1 MRIITNIADSNN
13 TKATAAQP
21 LRLDR
26 NEGPPLDSAAARSL
40 GPITLE
46 EARRYPSAA
55 ALEAQLAER
64 TGVDPQRVLV
74 TAGGDEAIDRVC
86 RSTIRAGDRV
96 SLHTPTFEMVERFT
110 AQAGAVIEAT
120 DWRTGQFPLETF
132 LSAID
137 DRTRLVALVSPNN
150 PTGAVIKEGDIRAVA
165 ERAAEVGAT
174 TLVDLAYIEFTA
186 EDPTRTLVDLPGV
199 AIVRT
204 FSKMYA
210 LAGMRV
216 GWLAGDA
223 DVVERAR
230 AAAGPFPTSGV
241 SVASASRALTLPASW
256 TRERAER
263 VRRERESLADVFR
276 SRGIVTTDSEANFV
290 CAVMPGSDAAARFAR
305 SLADLGVL
313 VRTWP
318 NRPGADDLVRITCPG
333 DSADLARLIEAL
345 NTAFDTANYLQGRS

>member
-1 MRIITNIADSNN
+1 MRAFTNISESNR
-13 TKATAAQP
+13 TEATPAPP

-26 NEGPPLDSAAARSL
+26 NEGPPLDAAATLLL
-40 GPITLE
+40 GPIALE
-46 EARRYPSAA
+46 DARRYPSAA

-64 TGVDPQRVLV
+64 VGLDPRRVLV

-110 AQAGAVIEAT
+110 AQAGAEIEAT
-120 DWRTGQFPLETF
+120 NWRKGAFPLDSF
-132 LSAID
+132 LSTID

-150 PTGAVIKEGDIRAVA
+150 PTGAVIGVRDIRAVA
-165 ERAAEVGAT
+165 ERAAKVGAV

-186 EDPTRTLVDLPGV
+186 EDPTRALVDLPGV

-216 GWLAGDA
+216 GWLAGDI

-230 AAAGPFPTSGV
+230 AVAGPFPTSGV
-241 SVASASRALTLPASW
+241 SITAASRALTLPESW

-263 VRRERESLADVFR
+263 VRHERESLVDAFR
-276 SRGIVTTDSEANFV
+276 ARGIDTTDSEVNFV
-290 CAVMPGSDAAARFAR
+290 CAIMSGANAAARFAR

-318 NRPGADDLVRITCPG
+318 NRPGADDPVRITCPG
-333 DSADLARLIEAL
+333 DSADLARLIKAV
-345 NTAFDTANYLQGRS
+345 NTAFDTENILQG